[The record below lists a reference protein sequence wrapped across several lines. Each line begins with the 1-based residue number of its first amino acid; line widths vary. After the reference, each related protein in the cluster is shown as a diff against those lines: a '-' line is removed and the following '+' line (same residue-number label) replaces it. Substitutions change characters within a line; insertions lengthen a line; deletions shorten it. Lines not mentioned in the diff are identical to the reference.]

1 MCGET
6 RIPRYVCQRR
16 ATKFILNDYVTDY
29 KTRLIKLNILPLMYT
44 YDLYDILFF
53 VKSIQHPSNH
63 FNISNYVNFCRNPTR
78 SSTSNK
84 LQHNFTSS
92 NKQSNFYFN
101 RLPRTLNLFP
111 PLNHSYSRSFGSI
124 LQAILT
130 LTILTVCTLFAL
142 VVPAPS
148 LLAHQTSAVINFFF
162 LLALS

>member
-1 MCGET
+1 M
-6 RIPRYVCQRR
+6 
-16 ATKFILNDYVTDY
+16 
-29 KTRLIKLNILPLMYT
+29 LPLMYT

-63 FNISNYVNFCRNPTR
+63 FNISNYVNFCHNPTR

-101 RLPRTLNLFP
+101 RLPRTYNSLPVFDLNQPF
-111 PLNHSYSRSFGSI
+111 STIKSRSSGSI
-124 LQAILT
+124 LQTILT

-148 LLAHQTSAVINFFF
+148 LLAHQTSAVINNFFF
-162 LLALS
+162 LLSLKISTYVSKFIIKYTCKF

>member
-1 MCGET
+1 
-6 RIPRYVCQRR
+6 
-16 ATKFILNDYVTDY
+16 
-29 KTRLIKLNILPLMYT
+29 MYT

-63 FNISNYVNFCRNPTR
+63 FNISNYVNFCHNPTR

-101 RLPRTLNLFP
+101 RLPRTYNSLPVLDLNQLFP
-111 PLNHSYSRSFGSI
+111 PLNHSYSRSSGSI
-124 LQAILT
+124 LQTILT
-130 LTILTVCTLFAL
+130 LKILTVCTLFAL

-148 LLAHQTSAVINFFF
+148 LLAHQTSAVINNFFSCS
-162 LLALS
+162 LLK